1 MPSRF
6 GTHAAA
12 GVCDAHLGL
21 RAGMPKENMDA
32 AACIRE
38 FDGVGEQVVPHQR
51 QQLAVRTDG
60 HAVRNVRLNSKLFC
74 LPCVLKAQQAF
85 SKLLTQIV
93 SLRLRE
99 DLLIFQ
105 LVQFENIGDQVR
117 QAAGCICDGL
127 GIFDALLFRQGRVLQ
142 QGTVVLDDG
151 QRRFQLV

>member
-1 MPSRF
+1 
-6 GTHAAA
+6 
-12 GVCDAHLGL
+12 
-21 RAGMPKENMDA
+21 MDA

-38 FDGVGEQVVPHQR
+38 FDGVGEQVVPHQS

-93 SLRLRE
+93 GLRLRE

-117 QAAGCICDGL
+117 QAA
-127 GIFDALLFRQGRVLQ
+127 DASVTALAYSTRCSFGRA
-142 QGTVVLDDG
+142 GSCS
-151 QRRFQLV
+151 REP